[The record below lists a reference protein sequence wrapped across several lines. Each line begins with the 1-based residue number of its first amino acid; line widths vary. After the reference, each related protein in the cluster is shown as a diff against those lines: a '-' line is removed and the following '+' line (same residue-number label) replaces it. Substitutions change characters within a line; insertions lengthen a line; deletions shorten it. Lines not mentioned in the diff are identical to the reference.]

1 MASDK
6 VSQPSRCELSDD
18 AVACKGHGHGYEHVR
33 EPSTDGDPEEVE
45 KGKRVG
51 NRGSRRKREKQRA
64 RGIRR
69 EKVGEWFVRLI
80 TQKRK
85 REERKRWVKR

>member
-33 EPSTDGDPEEVE
+33 EPSTDGDPEEAE
-45 KGKRVG
+45 RV
-51 NRGSRRKREKQRA
+51 RG
-64 RGIRR
+64 
-69 EKVGEWFVRLI
+69 
-80 TQKRK
+80 
-85 REERKRWVKR
+85 